1 MKKIWKIMILCMI
14 LCFFCAGCSNDDEMI
29 SEDHPKPTTEKRT
42 EIIKQKTTQKKN
54 EVTVDQEQ
62 KQELI
67 EVLENYD
74 QEQSKQQEDRIKI
87 AIDAGHQKK
96 QMSEKEAIGPGSDKT
111 KPMVSSGTEGVVTK
125 RTEYQVNLEVSLK
138 LKSALIAR
146 GYDVYM
152 IRETN
157 DVSLSNKKRAL
168 MANESGSDILL
179 RIHCNSADSQS
190 ANGALTMSP
199 TLSNPYCRSIAADS
213 QELSECVVSTLCR
226 RTGAVNRGVTQT
238 DEMTGINW
246 SKIPVTIV
254 EMGFMSNPE
263 EDQKLSDNH
272 YQSMLAEGIA
282 DGVDRYYE
290 RRGEKNEEK

>member
-54 EVTVDQEQ
+54 EVT
-62 KQELI
+62 L
-67 EVLENYD
+67 D

-152 IRETN
+152 IREAN

-226 RTGAVNRGVTQT
+226 RTGA
-238 DEMTGINW
+238 GINW

>member
-1 MKKIWKIMILCMI
+1 MILCVI
-14 LCFFCAGCSNDDEMI
+14 LCFFCAGCGNDDEVI
-29 SEDHPKPTTEKRT
+29 SENKPKQTTEKRT
-42 EIIKQKTTQKKN
+42 EIIKQKTTQKN
-54 EVTVDQEQ
+54 ETTTEQ
-62 KQELI
+62 KEPKQE
-67 EVLENYD
+67 E
-74 QEQSKQQEDRIKI
+74 KRIKI

-96 QMSEKEAIGPGSDKT
+96 QMSAKEAIGPGSDKT

-138 LKSALIAR
+138 LKSVLIAR

-157 DVSLSNKKRAL
+157 DVTLSNKKRAL

-190 ANGALTMSP
+190 ANGTLTMSP
-199 TLSNPYCRSIAADS
+199 TLSNPYCRSVAANS

-254 EMGFMSNPE
+254 EMGFMSNPD
-263 EDQKLSDNH
+263 EDQKLSDRH
-272 YQSMLAEGIA
+272 YQTMLAEGIA

-290 RRGEKNEEK
+290 RRGAKNEEK

>member
-1 MKKIWKIMILCMI
+1 MENNDAMCAPL
-14 LCFFCAGCSNDDEMI
+14 FFCAGCSGDDEVI
-29 SEDHPKPTTEKRT
+29 SENKPKQTTEKRT
-42 EIIKQKTTQKKN
+42 EIIKQKTTQKKK
-54 EVTVDQEQ
+54 ETATEQEEP
-62 KQELI
+62 KQE
-67 EVLENYD
+67 
-74 QEQSKQQEDRIKI
+74 KKRIKI

-96 QMSEKEAIGPGSDKT
+96 QMSAKEAIGPGSDKT

-138 LKSALIAR
+138 LKSILIAR

-199 TLSNPYCRSIAADS
+199 TLSNPYCRQIAKSS
-213 QELSECVVSTLCR
+213 QKLSECVVSTLCR
-226 RTGAVNRGVTQT
+226 RTGAENRGVTKT

-254 EMGFMSNPE
+254 EMGFMSNPD
-263 EDQKLSDNH
+263 EDQKLSDRH
-272 YQSMLAEGIA
+272 YQLMLAEGIA

-290 RRGEKNEEK
+290 GQ

>member
-1 MKKIWKIMILCMI
+1 MTYEKKSVIELREIAKERKIK
-14 LCFFCAGCSNDDEMI
+14 GI
-29 SEDHPKPTTEKRT
+29 STLK
-42 EIIKQKTTQKKN
+42 
-54 EVTVDQEQ
+54 

-67 EVLENYD
+67 KVLENYD

-146 GYDVYM
+146 GYNVYM

-246 SKIPVTIV
+246 SKIPVALI
-254 EMGFMSNPE
+254 EMGFMTNKT
-263 EDQKLSDNH
+263 EDKQMQKKQTQKKMVD
-272 YQSMLAEGIA
+272 GIA
-282 DGVDRYYE
+282 NGIDQYF
-290 RRGEKNEEK
+290 K

>member
-62 KQELI
+62 
-67 EVLENYD
+67 
-74 QEQSKQQEDRIKI
+74 SK
-87 AIDAGHQKK
+87 
-96 QMSEKEAIGPGSDKT
+96 SEKEAIGPGSDKT

-272 YQSMLAEGIA
+272 YQAMLAEGIA

>member
-1 MKKIWKIMILCMI
+1 MKKMRSILISVLI
-14 LCFFCAGCSNDDEMI
+14 LCFFCVGCSNKDEELI
-29 SEDHPKPTTEKRT
+29 TPDKKTTEKRT
-42 EIIKQKTTQKKN
+42 EIIKQKTTQTDNKTTTTEEERK
-54 EVTVDQEQ
+54 E
-62 KQELI
+62 K
-67 EVLENYD
+67 
-74 QEQSKQQEDRIKI
+74 RIKI

-96 QMSEKEAIGPGSDKT
+96 QMSSQEPIGPGSDKT

-125 RTEYQVNLEVSLK
+125 RAEYQVNLEVSLK
-138 LKSALIAR
+138 LKSILIAR

-152 IRETN
+152 LRETN

-190 ANGALTMSP
+190 ANGALTMCP
-199 TLSNPYCRSIAADS
+199 TSSNPYCKAIAADS
-213 QELSECVVSTLCR
+213 QRLSECVVSTLCR
-226 RTGAVNRGVTQT
+226 RTGETNRGVTQT

-254 EMGFMSNPE
+254 EMGFMSNPD
-263 EDQKLSDNH
+263 EDQKLSDSH

-282 DGVDRYYE
+282 DGVDRYYQ
-290 RRGEKNEEK
+290 RRGEKYEEK

>member
-1 MKKIWKIMILCMI
+1 MKKIWKVLILCVMLSI
-14 LCFFCAGCSNDDEMI
+14 FCVGCKDDEVI
-29 SEDHPKPTTEKRT
+29 TQDKKAEEKTTEKRT
-42 EIIKQKTTQKKN
+42 EIIKQKTTQKAS
-54 EVTVDQEQ
+54 Q
-62 KQELI
+62 KTTQNKKETTTLPK
-67 EVLENYD
+67 EE
-74 QEQSKQQEDRIKI
+74 KRIKI

-96 QMSEKEAIGPGSDKT
+96 QMSEQEAIGPGADKT

-138 LKSALIAR
+138 LKSELIAR

-168 MANESGSDILL
+168 MANESGAGILL

-199 TLSNPYCRSIAADS
+199 TSSNPYCKVIAA
-213 QELSECVVSTLCR
+213 ECVVSTLCR
-226 RTGAVNRGVTQT
+226 RTGAKNRGVTQT

-254 EMGFMSNPE
+254 EMGFMSNPD
-263 EDQKLSDNH
+263 EDQKLSDRH
-272 YQSMLAEGIA
+272 YQTMLAEGIA
-282 DGVDRYYE
+282 DGVDRYYQRE
-290 RRGEKNEEK
+290 GEKNAEK

>member
-1 MKKIWKIMILCMI
+1 MKKIWKIMMLCVL
-14 LCFFCAGCSNDDEMI
+14 LCFFCAGCSGDDEVI
-29 SEDHPKPTTEKRT
+29 SENKPKQTTEKRT
-42 EIIKQKTTQKKN
+42 EIIKQKTTQKKK
-54 EVTVDQEQ
+54 ETATEQEEP
-62 KQELI
+62 KQE
-67 EVLENYD
+67 
-74 QEQSKQQEDRIKI
+74 KKRIKI

-96 QMSEKEAIGPGSDKT
+96 QMSAKEAIGPGSDKT

-138 LKSALIAR
+138 LKSILIAR

-199 TLSNPYCRSIAADS
+199 TLSNPYCRQIAKSS
-213 QELSECVVSTLCR
+213 QKLSECVVSTLCR
-226 RTGAVNRGVTQT
+226 RTGAENRGVTKT

-254 EMGFMSNPE
+254 EMGFMSNPD
-263 EDQKLSDNH
+263 EDQKLSDRH
-272 YQSMLAEGIA
+272 YQLMLAEGIA

-290 RRGEKNEEK
+290 GQ

>member
-54 EVTVDQEQ
+54 EVTV
-62 KQELI
+62 
-67 EVLENYD
+67 D

-152 IRETN
+152 IREPN

-168 MANESGSDILL
+168 MANESG
-179 RIHCNSADSQS
+179 ADSQS

>member
-1 MKKIWKIMILCMI
+1 MKKVWSVVIFCLI
-14 LCFFCAGCSNDDEMI
+14 LCFFCAGCSNDEAV
-29 SEDHPKPTTEKRT
+29 SEDKPRPTTEKRT
-42 EIIKQKTTQKKN
+42 EIIKQKTTQKNKA
-54 EVTVDQEQ
+54 TTTA
-62 KQELI
+62 KQEP
-67 EVLENYD
+67 
-74 QEQSKQQEDRIKI
+74 KQQEERIKI

-96 QMSEKEAIGPGSDKT
+96 QMSAKEAIGPGSDKT
-111 KPMVSSGTEGVVTK
+111 KPMVSSGTEGIVTK

-138 LKSALIAR
+138 LKSILIAR

-199 TLSNPYCRSIAADS
+199 TLSNPYCKQIAKSS
-213 QELSECVVSTLCR
+213 QKLSECVVSTLCR

-254 EMGFMSNPE
+254 EMGFMSNPD
-263 EDQKLSDNH
+263 EDQKLSDSQ

-282 DGVDRYYE
+282 DGVDRYYQ

>member
-14 LCFFCAGCSNDDEMI
+14 FCFFCAGCSNDDEMI

-54 EVTVDQEQ
+54 EVTVD
-62 KQELI
+62 
-67 EVLENYD
+67 
-74 QEQSKQQEDRIKI
+74 
-87 AIDAGHQKK
+87 
-96 QMSEKEAIGPGSDKT
+96 
-111 KPMVSSGTEGVVTK
+111 
-125 RTEYQVNLEVSLK
+125 QVNLEVSLK

-190 ANGALTMSP
+190 ANGALTISP

-290 RRGEKNEEK
+290 RREEENEEK

>member
-1 MKKIWKIMILCMI
+1 MKKIWKVLILGVM
-14 LCFFCAGCSNDDEMI
+14 LCIFCVGCKDDEVITQDKKM
-29 SEDHPKPTTEKRT
+29 EDRTTEKRT
-42 EIIKQKTTQKKN
+42 EIIKQKTTQR
-54 EVTVDQEQ
+54 TSQ
-62 KQELI
+62 KTT
-67 EVLENYD
+67 
-74 QEQSKQQEDRIKI
+74 QSKEQTEETLKPKEEKRIKI

-96 QMSEKEAIGPGSDKT
+96 QMSAKEAIGPGADKT

-138 LKSALIAR
+138 LKSELISR

-157 DVSLSNKKRAL
+157 DVSLSNKKRTL
-168 MANESGSDILL
+168 MANESGSGILL

-199 TLSNPYCRSIAADS
+199 TSSNPYCKAIAADS
-213 QELSECVVSTLCR
+213 QRLSECVVSTLCR
-226 RTGAVNRGVTQT
+226 RTGAKNRGVTQT

-254 EMGFMSNPE
+254 EMGFMSNPD
-263 EDQKLSDNH
+263 EDQKLSDSH
-272 YQSMLAEGIA
+272 YQTMLAEGIA
-282 DGVDRYYE
+282 DGVDRYYQRE
-290 RRGEKNEEK
+290 GEKSGKK

>member
-1 MKKIWKIMILCMI
+1 
-14 LCFFCAGCSNDDEMI
+14 
-29 SEDHPKPTTEKRT
+29 
-42 EIIKQKTTQKKN
+42 
-54 EVTVDQEQ
+54 
-62 KQELI
+62 
-67 EVLENYD
+67 
-74 QEQSKQQEDRIKI
+74 
-87 AIDAGHQKK
+87 
-96 QMSEKEAIGPGSDKT
+96 MSEKEAIGPGSDKT
-111 KPMVSSGTEGVVTK
+111 KPMVFSGTEGVVTK

-246 SKIPVTIV
+246 SKIPVTIRLRWDLCQ
-254 EMGFMSNPE
+254 NPE

-290 RRGEKNEEK
+290 RKRRRERRKMNYRDHRITCDRSTCRAGDYQDPGLLFHRKRL

>member
-1 MKKIWKIMILCMI
+1 
-14 LCFFCAGCSNDDEMI
+14 
-29 SEDHPKPTTEKRT
+29 
-42 EIIKQKTTQKKN
+42 
-54 EVTVDQEQ
+54 
-62 KQELI
+62 
-67 EVLENYD
+67 
-74 QEQSKQQEDRIKI
+74 
-87 AIDAGHQKK
+87 
-96 QMSEKEAIGPGSDKT
+96 
-111 KPMVSSGTEGVVTK
+111 
-125 RTEYQVNLEVSLK
+125 
-138 LKSALIAR
+138 
-146 GYDVYM
+146 M

-246 SKIPVTIV
+246 SKIPVALI
-254 EMGFMSNPE
+254 EMGFMTNKT
-263 EDQKLSDNH
+263 EDKQMQKKQTQKKMVD
-272 YQSMLAEGIA
+272 GIA
-282 DGVDRYYE
+282 NGIDQYF
-290 RRGEKNEEK
+290 K

>member
-54 EVTVDQEQ
+54 EVT
-62 KQELI
+62 I
-67 EVLENYD
+67 D
-74 QEQSKQQEDRIKI
+74 QEQSKQ
-87 AIDAGHQKK
+87 
-96 QMSEKEAIGPGSDKT
+96 
-111 KPMVSSGTEGVVTK
+111 
-125 RTEYQVNLEVSLK
+125 NLEVSLK

>member
-1 MKKIWKIMILCMI
+1 MKKVWGIVILCLS
-14 LCFFCAGCSNDDEMI
+14 LCFFCTACSNDDEVI
-29 SEDHPKPTTEKRT
+29 SEEKPKQTTEKRT

-54 EVTVDQEQ
+54 TATTEQQEP
-62 KQELI
+62 KQE
-67 EVLENYD
+67 EN
-74 QEQSKQQEDRIKI
+74 RIKI

-96 QMSEKEAIGPGSDKT
+96 QMSAKEAIGPGSDKT

-125 RTEYQVNLEVSLK
+125 RAEYQVNLEVALK
-138 LKSALIAR
+138 LKSVLISR

-179 RIHCNSADSQS
+179 RLHCNSADAQS

-199 TLSNPYCRSIAADS
+199 TSSNPYCKGIASDS
-213 QELSECVVSTLCR
+213 QKLSECVVSTLCR

-254 EMGFMSNPE
+254 EMGFMSNPD
-263 EDQKLSDNH
+263 EDQKLSDRH

-290 RRGEKNEEK
+290 RRGETNEEK

>member
-1 MKKIWKIMILCMI
+1 MILCLI
-14 LCFFCAGCSNDDEMI
+14 VCFFCIGCRNDDEVI
-29 SEDHPKPTTEKRT
+29 SENKPRPTTEKRT
-42 EIIKQKTTQKKN
+42 EIIKQKTTQKNKA
-54 EVTVDQEQ
+54 TTAQQEP
-62 KQELI
+62 
-67 EVLENYD
+67 
-74 QEQSKQQEDRIKI
+74 KQQKKRIKI
-87 AIDAGHQKK
+87 AIDAGHQKQ
-96 QMSEKEAIGPGSDKT
+96 QMSAKEAIGPGSDKT

-138 LKSALIAR
+138 LKSVLIAR

-157 DVSLSNKKRAL
+157 NVSLSNKKRAL

-199 TLSNPYCRSIAADS
+199 TLSNPYCRQIAKSS
-213 QELSECVVSTLCR
+213 QKLSECVVSTLCR
-226 RTGAVNRGVTQT
+226 RTGAKNRGVTKT

-254 EMGFMSNPE
+254 EMGFMSNPD
-263 EDQKLSDNH
+263 EDQKLSDSH
-272 YQSMLAEGIA
+272 YQLMLAEGIA
-282 DGVDRYYE
+282 DGVDRYYD
-290 RRGEKNEEK
+290 RQ

>member
-1 MKKIWKIMILCMI
+1 MNYRDHRITCDRSTCHGINESDGRSGYQLVSELSDRRNEIFGIKSWMDPWNFRIV
-14 LCFFCAGCSNDDEMI
+14 FRNVSVRDSDHCSWRSPWDD
-29 SEDHPKPTTEKRT
+29 
-42 EIIKQKTTQKKN
+42 
-54 EVTVDQEQ
+54 
-62 KQELI
+62 L
-67 EVLENYD
+67 YD
-74 QEQSKQQEDRIKI
+74 
-87 AIDAGHQKK
+87 
-96 QMSEKEAIGPGSDKT
+96 
-111 KPMVSSGTEGVVTK
+111 
-125 RTEYQVNLEVSLK
+125 L
-138 LKSALIAR
+138 
-146 GYDVYM
+146 YM

-272 YQSMLAEGIA
+272 YQAMIAEGIA

>member
-1 MKKIWKIMILCMI
+1 M
-14 LCFFCAGCSNDDEMI
+14 CS
-29 SEDHPKPTTEKRT
+29 
-42 EIIKQKTTQKKN
+42 
-54 EVTVDQEQ
+54 
-62 KQELI
+62 
-67 EVLENYD
+67 
-74 QEQSKQQEDRIKI
+74 
-87 AIDAGHQKK
+87 
-96 QMSEKEAIGPGSDKT
+96 SD
-111 KPMVSSGTEGVVTK
+111 
-125 RTEYQVNLEVSLK
+125 LLK

-290 RRGEKNEEK
+290 RRGEKNEEKCVDRRHDGDFKRRTCLACPGFHTGR

>member
-1 MKKIWKIMILCMI
+1 MKIIQNQRQKKEQR
-14 LCFFCAGCSNDDEMI
+14 S
-29 SEDHPKPTTEKRT
+29 SSKRQH
-42 EIIKQKTTQKKN
+42 KKKN
-54 EVTVDQEQ
+54 EVTV
-62 KQELI
+62 
-67 EVLENYD
+67 D

-111 KPMVSSGTEGVVTK
+111 KPMVSSGTEGIVTK

-179 RIHCNSADSQS
+179 RIHCNSVDSQS

-290 RRGEKNEEK
+290 RRGEENEEK

>member
-1 MKKIWKIMILCMI
+1 MKKLWSILIFCMI
-14 LCFFCAGCSNDDEMI
+14 LCFCCMGCSDDEVI
-29 SEDHPKPTTEKRT
+29 SQDKRIQDKTTEKRT
-42 EIIKQKTTQKKN
+42 EIIKQKTTQKETEKATT
-54 EVTVDQEQ
+54 EEK
-62 KQELI
+62 KQE
-67 EVLENYD
+67 E
-74 QEQSKQQEDRIKI
+74 RIKI

-96 QMSEKEAIGPGSDKT
+96 QMSAKESIGPGSDQT
-111 KPMVSSGTEGVVTK
+111 KPMVSSGTEGIVTK
-125 RTEYQVNLEVSLK
+125 KAEYQVNLEVSLK
-138 LKSALIAR
+138 LKSILIAR

-157 DVSLSNKKRAL
+157 NVSLSNKKRAL

-199 TLSNPYCRSIAADS
+199 TLSNPYCKAIVEDS
-213 QELSECVVSTLCR
+213 QRLSEYVISTLCR

-246 SKIPVTIV
+246 SKIPVTII
-254 EMGFMSNPE
+254 EMGFMSNPD
-263 EDQKLSDNH
+263 EDQKLSDKH

-282 DGVDRYYE
+282 DGVDRYYQ
-290 RRGEKNEEK
+290 RRGDKNNEK

>member
-62 KQELI
+62 
-67 EVLENYD
+67 
-74 QEQSKQQEDRIKI
+74 SKQQEDRIKI

-96 QMSEKEAIGPGSDKT
+96 QMSEK
-111 KPMVSSGTEGVVTK
+111 
-125 RTEYQVNLEVSLK
+125 EVSLK

-282 DGVDRYYE
+282 DGVDRYNE

>member
-1 MKKIWKIMILCMI
+1 MKKIWKIMMLCVL
-14 LCFFCAGCSNDDEMI
+14 LCFFCAGCSGDDEVI
-29 SEDHPKPTTEKRT
+29 SENKLKQTTEKRT

-54 EVTVDQEQ
+54 ETATEQEEP
-62 KQELI
+62 KQE
-67 EVLENYD
+67 
-74 QEQSKQQEDRIKI
+74 KKRIKI

-96 QMSEKEAIGPGSDKT
+96 QMSTKEAIGPGSNKT

-138 LKSALIAR
+138 LKSILIAR

-199 TLSNPYCRSIAADS
+199 TLSNPYCRQIAKSS
-213 QELSECVVSTLCR
+213 QKLSECVVSTLCR
-226 RTGAVNRGVTQT
+226 RTGAENRGVTKT

-254 EMGFMSNPE
+254 EMGFMSNPD
-263 EDQKLSDNH
+263 EDQKLSDRH
-272 YQSMLAEGIA
+272 YQLMLAEGIA

-290 RRGEKNEEK
+290 GQ

>member
-1 MKKIWKIMILCMI
+1 MKKLWSIFILCMM
-14 LCFFCAGCSNDDEMI
+14 LCFCCMGCSDDEVI
-29 SEDHPKPTTEKRT
+29 SQDKKIPEKTTEKRT
-42 EIIKQKTTQKKN
+42 EIIKQKTTQKETEKTTT
-54 EVTVDQEQ
+54 EEP
-62 KQELI
+62 KQE
-67 EVLENYD
+67 E
-74 QEQSKQQEDRIKI
+74 RIKI
-87 AIDAGHQKK
+87 AIDAGHQEK
-96 QMSEKEAIGPGSDKT
+96 QMSAKEAIGPGSDQT

-125 RTEYQVNLEVSLK
+125 RAEYQVNLEVSLK
-138 LKSALIAR
+138 LKSILIAR

-157 DVSLSNKKRAL
+157 NVSLSNKKRAL

-199 TLSNPYCRSIAADS
+199 TSSNPYCKAIARDS
-213 QELSECVVSTLCR
+213 QRLSECVVSTLCR

-254 EMGFMSNPE
+254 EMGFMSNPD
-263 EDQKLSDNH
+263 EDQKLSDEH

-282 DGVDRYYE
+282 DGVDRYYQ
-290 RRGEKNEEK
+290 RRGDKNEEK

>member
-54 EVTVDQEQ
+54 EVT
-62 KQELI
+62 L
-67 EVLENYD
+67 D

-87 AIDAGHQKK
+87 
-96 QMSEKEAIGPGSDKT
+96 
-111 KPMVSSGTEGVVTK
+111 EGVVTK

-152 IRETN
+152 IREAN

>member
-1 MKKIWKIMILCMI
+1 MRGIKGMKKIWKIMILCMI

-54 EVTVDQEQ
+54 EVTV
-62 KQELI
+62 
-67 EVLENYD
+67 D

-146 GYDVYM
+146 GYNVYM

-179 RIHCNSADSQS
+179 RIHCNSVDSQS

-199 TLSNPYCRSIAADS
+199 TLSNPYCVHTELISCIFTSFGKFFSEIAKSIFLNVS
-213 QELSECVVSTLCR
+213 LS
-226 RTGAVNRGVTQT
+226 
-238 DEMTGINW
+238 
-246 SKIPVTIV
+246 V
-254 EMGFMSNPE
+254 EYFLTASMIE
-263 EDQKLSDNH
+263 EDIST
-272 YQSMLAEGIA
+272 YF
-282 DGVDRYYE
+282 
-290 RRGEKNEEK
+290 

>member
-1 MKKIWKIMILCMI
+1 MKKIWKILILCLI
-14 LCFFCAGCSNDDEMI
+14 LCFCCVGCGKDDEI
-29 SEDHPKPTTEKRT
+29 IQTQNKKVSTEKRT
-42 EIIKQKTTQKKN
+42 EIIKQKTTKQKDEKT
-54 EVTVDQEQ
+54 E
-62 KQELI
+62 KQEI
-67 EVLENYD
+67 EPK
-74 QEQSKQQEDRIKI
+74 QEKRIKI

-96 QMSEKEAIGPGSDKT
+96 QMSDQEAIGPGSNKT

-125 RTEYQVNLEVSLK
+125 RAEYQVNLEVSLK

-152 IRETN
+152 LRETN

-179 RIHCNSADSQS
+179 RIHCNSADSSS

-199 TLSNPYCRSIAADS
+199 TSSNPYCKGIATDS
-213 QELSECVVSTLCR
+213 QRLSECVVSGLCR
-226 RTGAVNRGVTQT
+226 RSGATNRGVTQT

-263 EDQKLSDNH
+263 EDQKLSDSQ

-282 DGVDRYYE
+282 DGVDRYYH
-290 RRGEKNEEK
+290 RKGEKNEKE

>member
-1 MKKIWKIMILCMI
+1 MKKIWKVLILCVMLSI
-14 LCFFCAGCSNDDEMI
+14 FCVGCKDDEVI
-29 SEDHPKPTTEKRT
+29 TQDKKAGEKTTEKRT
-42 EIIKQKTTQKKN
+42 EIIKQKTTQKAS
-54 EVTVDQEQ
+54 Q
-62 KQELI
+62 KTTQNKKETTTLPK
-67 EVLENYD
+67 EE
-74 QEQSKQQEDRIKI
+74 KRIKI

-96 QMSEKEAIGPGSDKT
+96 QMSEQEAIGPGADKT

-138 LKSALIAR
+138 LKSELIAR

-152 IRETN
+152 IRESN

-168 MANESGSDILL
+168 MANESGAGILL

-199 TLSNPYCRSIAADS
+199 TSSNPYCKVIAADS
-213 QELSECVVSTLCR
+213 QRLSECVVSTLCR
-226 RTGAVNRGVTQT
+226 RTGAKNRGVTQT

-254 EMGFMSNPE
+254 EMGFMSNPD
-263 EDQKLSDNH
+263 EDQKLSDRH
-272 YQSMLAEGIA
+272 YQTMLAEGIA
-282 DGVDRYYE
+282 DGVDRYYQ
-290 RRGEKNEEK
+290 RGGEKNTEK

>member
-1 MKKIWKIMILCMI
+1 MKKIWKVLILCVMLSI
-14 LCFFCAGCSNDDEMI
+14 FCVGCKDDEVI
-29 SEDHPKPTTEKRT
+29 TQEKKAEEKTTEKRT
-42 EIIKQKTTQKKN
+42 EIIKQKTTQKAS
-54 EVTVDQEQ
+54 Q
-62 KQELI
+62 KTTQNKKETTTLPK
-67 EVLENYD
+67 EE
-74 QEQSKQQEDRIKI
+74 KRIKI

-96 QMSEKEAIGPGSDKT
+96 QMSEQEAIGPGADKT
-111 KPMVSSGTEGVVTK
+111 KPMVCSGTEGVVTK
-125 RTEYQVNLEVSLK
+125 RAEYQVNLEVSLK

-254 EMGFMSNPE
+254 EMGFMSNPD
-263 EDQKLSDNH
+263 EDQKLSDRH
-272 YQSMLAEGIA
+272 YQTMLAEGIA
-282 DGVDRYYE
+282 DGVDRYYQRE
-290 RRGEKNEEK
+290 GEKNAEK